1 MKTENEK
8 VVQKGRLHFSTRSYP
23 IFGRGVYSDENPPST
38 VTSSP
43 YYYWFKYLQLNDG
56 YIATCKGN
64 GEGICADMYRDFGDI
79 RTVDFKTWWNLHAHL
94 FAEPRSNYVM
104 QIANNSSELA
114 PFDSDLVLNLVVPL
128 TWTQRTLKKR
138 FSEIVL
144 SKIAKG
150 KRGVSVDTSEAKYTL
165 SGKWHIEALKT
176 AYKIYTLRK
185 EFDDGK
191 EFDSVISAT
200 VKRKTKRYELSWA
213 DLAIRARLPNAAHL
227 KEGVKNKQNS
237 DERKIITILTK
248 RYYKRAEGFIKAAA
262 TKSFP
267 QSK

>member
-1 MKTENEK
+1 MKTKNEK
-8 VVQKGRLHFSTRSYP
+8 VVQKGRLHFSTSSYP
-23 IFGRGVYSDENPPST
+23 TFGRGVYSDENPPST
-38 VTSSP
+38 VTNSP
-43 YYYWFKYLQLNDG
+43 YYWWFKYLQLNED
-56 YIATCKGN
+56 YIATCDADGV
-64 GEGICADMYRDFGDI
+64 GICAAIYADIGDI
-79 RTVDFKTWWNLHAHL
+79 RAVDFKNWWNLHAHL
-94 FAEPRSNYVM
+94 FAEPRSNYAM
-104 QIANNSSELA
+104 QIANNTSELA
-114 PFDSDLVLNLVVPL
+114 PFNNDLVLNLVVPL

-138 FSEIVL
+138 FSELVL
-144 SKIAKG
+144 SKIEKG
-150 KRGVSVDTSEAKYTL
+150 KRGVSVDTSEAKYSL

-267 QSK
+267 KIR